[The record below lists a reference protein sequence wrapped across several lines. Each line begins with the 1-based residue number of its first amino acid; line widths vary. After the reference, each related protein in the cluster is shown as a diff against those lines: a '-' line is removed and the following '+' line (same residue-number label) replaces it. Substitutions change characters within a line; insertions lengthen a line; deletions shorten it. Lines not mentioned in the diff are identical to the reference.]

1 MTNNT
6 VGHNGRLFHI
16 NMVNQILYHNLE
28 LLKWKK
34 YEEQRMNFIMKTG
47 PRDCDI
53 RIPLL

>member
-16 NMVNQILYHNLE
+16 NMVNQILYHNLG

-34 YEEQRMNFIMKTG
+34 YEGTTYELHHEDW
-47 PRDCDI
+47 P
-53 RIPLL
+53 